1 MFLKVGNRRLAEA
14 MRAWPYHPEVIA
26 ATATREN
33 YFCAWCRRNWRMRQ
47 LGAAVWPHLA
57 GADVYEP
64 ATHGVLARRLHRLA
78 RSYVVSEYFDGAQP
92 GDVRDGV
99 QHQDLQ
105 RLTFDDARFDLVI
118 TSEVFEHVADPWQG
132 FRQVR
137 RVLRQGGRH
146 LFTVPSIPG
155 TATQSRQGRP
165 PVVHGDPVH
174 PEGALVVTDF
184 GDDLPTLL
192 TPLGFETRVQL
203 LPANR
208 PILTLY
214 ESVAV

>member
-1 MFLKVGNRRLAEA
+1 VFLKVGNRRLAET
-14 MRAWPYHPEVIA
+14 MRTWPYPPAVIA

-47 LGAAVWPHLA
+47 LAEAVWPHLA

-64 ATHGVLARRLHRLA
+64 ATHGVLVPRLHRLA
-78 RSYVVSEYFDGAQP
+78 RSYVVSEYFDGAEP
-92 GDVRDGV
+92 GEIRDGV

-105 RLTFDDARFDLVI
+105 RLTFSDASFDLVI

-132 FRQVR
+132 FRELR
-137 RVLRQGGRH
+137 RVLRPGGRH
-146 LFTVPSIPG
+146 VFTVPSIPG
-155 TATQSRQGRP
+155 TETGSRDGLP
-165 PVVHGDPVH
+165 PVVHGDPVR
-174 PEGALVVTDF
+174 PEGALVMTDF
-184 GDDLPTLL
+184 GDDLPALL
-192 TPLGFETRVQL
+192 APLGFETRVRL
-203 LPANR
+203 LPGDR